1 MTVRVVTDSTSD
13 LPQDLARSLDITIV
27 PLNVHFGSEVFKDGV
42 DLGADEFYRR
52 LMSGAELPKTSQPSV
67 GEFIETYQRLGS
79 DPDGIVSVHIS
90 SKLSGTYNAAM
101 QAKGEV
107 DVGGP
112 IEVIDTYQASMGVGM
127 VAISAA
133 KAAREGADL
142 EEVTRVAGQSVDRS
156 QCISLFDTL
165 EYLQKGGRIGK
176 ARAVVGTVL
185 GIKPLISVRGGEVH
199 ELGKERTR
207 SRGMARLEQVAREF
221 APLQELSVMHSTS
234 PEDAQMLARNLS
246 ELLPEG
252 KEPLIARYGP
262 VIGTYAG
269 PGALGLGLLLASTS

>member
-13 LPQDLARSLDITIV
+13 LPHDLARSLDITIV
-27 PLNVHFGSEVFKDGV
+27 SLNVHFGSEVFKDGV
-42 DLGADEFYRR
+42 DLDADEFYRR
-52 LMSGAELPKTSQPSV
+52 LMSGGELPKTSQPSV
-67 GEFIETYQRLGS
+67 GEFMETYQGLGS
-79 DPDGIVSVHIS
+79 DSDGIVSVHIS
-90 SKLSGTYNAAM
+90 SKLSGTYNAAV

-127 VAISAA
+127 VAVSAA

-142 EEVTRVAGQSVDRS
+142 EEVTRVAGQSVERS

-185 GIKPLISVRGGEVH
+185 GIKPLISVRDGEVH

-207 SRGMARLEQVAREF
+207 SRGIARLEQVAREF
-221 APLQELSVMHSTS
+221 APLEELSVMHSTS